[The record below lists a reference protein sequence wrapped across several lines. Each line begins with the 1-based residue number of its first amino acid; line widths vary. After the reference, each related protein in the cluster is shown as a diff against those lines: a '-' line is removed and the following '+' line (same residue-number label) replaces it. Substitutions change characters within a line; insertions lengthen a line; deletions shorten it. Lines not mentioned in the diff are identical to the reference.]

1 MFPCGFE
8 PCFLLEEGVGDGQ
21 GVFCAQFEEQPPVVV
36 AVADSMPPKHSWSN
50 GVVSAYP
57 CIEVSHDEDL
67 VRVFSFLQEGP
78 QLTVEGF
85 LRSGVCL

>member
-36 AVADSMPPKHSWSN
+36 AVADSMPPKHSWPN

-57 CIEVSHDEDL
+57 CIEVSQHGGYPNMEKSPTS
-67 VRVFSFLQEGP
+67 RASKG
-78 QLTVEGF
+78 GF
-85 LRSGVCL
+85 